1 MNRVYLRLDTERNIS
16 RCYEKSNQNRVNH
29 DRIYNRA
36 WTRIRFLFPSI
47 SSSNQIRQHWSN
59 PFDSFD
65 IHSFLSPSPSRITL
79 RIREKEAEGGRE
91 DHLREL
97 DVTGC
102 TAAVPKDRRLEE
114 RFLCLDAPPPPPPSP
129 PNDPTSPS
137 PRFRSP
143 HFCSSLYR
151 RHSDIAREESLRAS
165 GLDVKE

>member
-36 WTRIRFLFPSI
+36 WTRIRFLFPFI

-59 PFDSFD
+59 LFDSFD

-114 RFLCLDAPPPPPPSP
+114 RFLCSTLLLLLLLLLLMTRRVPPLASALPIFVPVYIAATPISLARKVCAP
-129 PNDPTSPS
+129 
-137 PRFRSP
+137 
-143 HFCSSLYR
+143 L
-151 RHSDIAREESLRAS
+151 AWM
-165 GLDVKE
+165 